1 MSEERGSWYLLTGL
15 LLGIALGIVYAWV
28 ISPAEYVDTAPDSL
42 QVGFKDRYRALIAAA
57 YLANSDLVRASAR
70 LELLGDMDVLRT
82 LNEQA
87 QRTLAENKPEEAR
100 ALAILALAMDQGSSP
115 PEMPANPPL
124 VTATFTSQAV
134 ALPLETNEQATPGSD
149 APAAQPAGEASAAA
163 SEGEFI
169 LFNQTQLCDMQ
180 REQPI
185 LQIQALDAGGQ
196 PVPGLEVVVSSAQGE
211 ERFLTG
217 LKPEMGLG
225 YADITLTPGVTYTL
239 RLGENSPPVTGIAAV
254 KCDAASGMDSWA
266 AWLLRFQQ
274 R

>member
-42 QVGFKDRYRALIAAA
+42 QGGFKDRYRALIAAA

-70 LELLGDMDVLRT
+70 LDLLGDEDVLRT

-124 VTATFTSQAV
+124 VTATFTSQV
-134 ALPLETNEQATPGSD
+134 LSLPTATSGEATPGGD
-149 APAAQPAGEASAAA
+149 ETAAQPASEESVTP

-169 LFNQTQLCDMQ
+169 LLNQTQLCDMQ

-185 LQIQALDAGGQ
+185 LQIQALDAGGH
-196 PVPGLEVVVSSAQGE
+196 PVRGLEVVVSSDQGE
-211 ERFLTG
+211 QRFLTG